1 MLDRKWIKKV
11 ESNIINHK
19 AIEITNDE
27 FLKGIFGCDLDKMH
41 NVLICTRSNES
52 SNWLSRAWN
61 RKKENKFSRDHAN
74 YFTVSTFKP
83 TENGSF
89 KRELGYVTGTCCI
102 VLDDLTLS
110 DHIDPDDEKAQIP
123 IEKLPLTPTWVI
135 RTSEG
140 NTQVGYKLSSF
151 IENRDLI
158 DHIYEQLK
166 ANKFTDPQG
175 ANSNK
180 LMRLPIGFNF
190 KKPKIKNSDNHCLLV
205 YWNLKNTYQL
215 DEIMK
220 AFRIPELTE
229 KSSTGKSEKSTSKG
243 SKFYKPC
250 PPEGFVIQ
258 AAIARGLNP
267 QWKGDGYEL
276 TCPWSNEHT
285 TNGDKAKY
293 YPPNKEWLLGGFSC
307 KHNHCKDKS
316 IYDLLKFLG
325 LSVEHARGRDLIKDV
340 NQETHEL
347 NEAITTSLKK
357 TESIYKY
364 NDKVVCVK
372 PGKEKETFNLQI
384 LDKSTLKDMLS
395 KCALILSQDAKGE
408 WRAKKVRDILYSDYV
423 NCKNHSSL
431 EELAGIVH
439 HPVILPNGQLINTK
453 GYDSATGFYFTKSLS
468 PHDIRKIESAT
479 KEDARKSLKVLLG
492 KLQEFRFCS
501 EEDRSAAL
509 FAILTAVERPIL
521 DTATMFLVLANGFG
535 AGKTYLSKVICAFT
549 GPRAYVR
556 VLTIPNT
563 KEEFDKLIFSKLL
576 TCPPCIC
583 FDNAIKDLRS
593 YDALP
598 SIITAPKYEGR
609 ILGSNQV
616 AAVNTNTFMIV
627 NGNKINVY
635 RDLVRRTIKINLD
648 KGTGSQTFKN
658 PNLLESIEKERGQL
672 TAHVLTIVKAYL
684 NANVHTNGGRNL
696 SSFQDQDNLCRQPL
710 LWLGLT
716 DPATRCFIDQD
727 NDPEKVAFAEIL
739 KELWILFKGNSFN
752 TADLLTKV
760 RQDIKR
766 RSEWI
771 SLFHTIGIDCCEEGN
786 KLELNTSML
795 GSYMS
800 RQIGDHEN
808 EFTLTDNGMK
818 RGQRLYRITKTE

>member
-1 MLDRKWIKKV
+1 MSKKKFIQIL
-11 ESNIINHK
+11 ENNIINHK

-27 FLKGIFGCDLDKMH
+27 FLKGIFGCDLDNMH

-52 SNWLSRAWN
+52 SNWLSRAWEPQ
-61 RKKENKFSRDHAN
+61 KENKFSRDHAN

-83 TENGSF
+83 AEDGSF
-89 KRELGYVTGTCCI
+89 KRDLGCVTGTCCI
-102 VLDDLTLS
+102 ALDDFTVS
-110 DHIDPDDEKAQIP
+110 DCIDPDDDKTQLSF
-123 IEKLPLTPTWVI
+123 EKLPLKPTWVI
-135 RTSEG
+135 RTSGG
-140 NTQVGYKLSSF
+140 NTQVGYKLSAF

-158 DHIYEQLK
+158 DHIYKHLK
-166 ANKFTDPQG
+166 ENKFTDEG

-190 KKPKIKNSDNHCLLV
+190 KRPKIKNSDNHCFLV
-205 YWNLKNTYQL
+205 YWNLNNTYQL

-220 AFRIPELTE
+220 AFRVPELTE
-229 KSSTGKSEKSTSKG
+229 KSSVIQNEKPTSIR
-243 SKFYKPC
+243 SAVYEPC

-258 AAIARGLNP
+258 KAIERGLSP
-267 QWKGDGYEL
+267 QWKGNGYEL

-285 TNGDKAKY
+285 KNGDKAKY
-293 YPPNKEWLLGGFSC
+293 YAPNKERLFGGFSC
-307 KHNHCKDKS
+307 KHAHCKDKS

-325 LSVEHARGRDLIKDV
+325 LSVEHGRGRDLIKDI
-340 NQETHEL
+340 NQETHAL
-347 NEAITTSLKK
+347 NEAITTSLRK
-357 TESIYKY
+357 TEPIYKY
-364 NDKVVCVK
+364 NDKIVCVR

-395 KCALILSQDAKGE
+395 ERALILSKDAKGE
-408 WRAKKVRDILYSDYV
+408 WRAKKVRDLLYSDYV
-423 NCKNHSSL
+423 SCKNNSSL
-431 EELAGIVH
+431 HELAGIVH
-439 HPVILPNGQLINTK
+439 HPVILPNGQLVNAK
-453 GYDSATGFYFTKSLS
+453 GYDSSTGFYFTKALS
-468 PHDIRKIESAT
+468 PRNIRKIESAT
-479 KEDARKSLKVLLG
+479 EGDAQKSLDVLLD
-492 KLQEFRFCS
+492 KLKEFRFCS

-509 FAILTAVERPIL
+509 FAILTAVERPVL
-521 DTATMFLVLANGFG
+521 DTATMFLVWANGFG

-563 KEEFDKLIFSKLL
+563 KEEFNKLILSKLL

-598 SIITAPKYEGR
+598 SIITARKYEGR
-609 ILGSNQV
+609 LLGSNQV
-616 AAVNTNTFMIV
+616 VTVNTNTFIIV

-648 KGTGSQTFKN
+648 KGMGSQTFRN
-658 PNLLESIEKERGQL
+658 PNLLESIENERGQL

-684 NANVHTNGGRNL
+684 NANVHRNSGRYL

-710 LWLGLT
+710 LWLGLK

-727 NDPEKVAFAEIL
+727 NDPEKVAFAQIL
-739 KELWILFKGNSFN
+739 KELWIFFKGNSFN
-752 TADLLTKV
+752 TADLLSKV

-771 SLFHTIGIDCCEEGN
+771 GLFHTIGIDCCEEGN

>member
-1 MLDRKWIKKV
+1 MLEKKIID
-11 ESNIINHK
+11 EIEKNIMEHK
-19 AIEITNDE
+19 GYEITNDE
-27 FLKGIFGCDLDKMH
+27 FLRTIFGEYTDDQH
-41 NVLICTRSNES
+41 AVLICSRENLKSSWVSHPWKKGRTR
-52 SNWLSRAWN
+52 
-61 RKKENKFSRDHAN
+61 FSRSEDN
-74 YFTVSTFKP
+74 YFTVSLFKP
-83 TENGSF
+83 NEEGRYTRNA
-89 KRELGYVTGTCCI
+89 ELVTATCCI
-102 VLDDLTLS
+102 VLDDYTVKSCISKKQTKNKTQL
-110 DHIDPDDEKAQIP
+110 PFEN
-123 IEKLPLTPTWVI
+123 LPLEPTWVI
-135 RTSEG
+135 RTSKG
-140 NTQVGYKLSSF
+140 NAQVGFIMSAPIKDRSTIDQIYKVL
-151 IENRDLI
+151 
-158 DHIYEQLK
+158 
-166 ANKFTDPQG
+166 NKKGFTDGG
-175 ANSNK
+175 AESNK
-180 LMRLPIGFNF
+180 YMRLPNGR
-190 KKPKIKNSDNHCLLV
+190 NSKYNEDNACFLA
-205 YWNLKNTYQL
+205 YWNPSAVYELEDFL
-215 DEIMK
+215 K
-220 AFRIPELTE
+220 AFGISERVAVNVPIKKNKFPP
-229 KSSTGKSEKSTSKG
+229 KSDVYIE
-243 SKFYKPC
+243 C

-258 AAIARGLNP
+258 TAIDRGLNP

-293 YPPNKEWLLGGFSC
+293 YAPNKERLLGGFSC

-325 LSVEHARGRDLIKDV
+325 LSVEHARGRDLIKDI

-347 NEAITTSLKK
+347 NEAITISLKK

-364 NDKVVCVK
+364 NDKVVCVRA
-372 PGKEKETFNLQI
+372 GKEKETFNLQI

-408 WRAKKVRDILYSDYV
+408 WRAKKVRDLLYSDYV
-423 NCKNHSSL
+423 SCKNHSSL
-431 EELAGIVH
+431 DELAGIVH

-453 GYDSATGFYFTKSLS
+453 GYDSATGFFFTKALS
-468 PHDIRKIESAT
+468 PRDIRKIESAT
-479 KEDARKSLKVLLG
+479 EEDAQKSLRVLLS

-672 TAHVLTIVKAYL
+672 TAHVLTIIKAYL

-696 SSFQDQDNLCRQPL
+696 SSFLDQDNLCRQPL

>member
-1 MLDRKWIKKV
+1 MLEKKIID
-11 ESNIINHK
+11 EIEKNIMEHK
-19 AIEITNDE
+19 GYEITNDE
-27 FLKGIFGCDLDKMH
+27 FLRTIFGEYTDDQH
-41 NVLICTRSNES
+41 AVLICSRENLKSSWVPYPWKKGRTR
-52 SNWLSRAWN
+52 
-61 RKKENKFSRDHAN
+61 FSRSKDN
-74 YFTVSTFKP
+74 YFTVSLFKP
-83 TENGSF
+83 NEEGRYTRNA
-89 KRELGYVTGTCCI
+89 ELVTATCCI
-102 VLDDLTLS
+102 VLDDYTVKS
-110 DHIDPDDEKAQIP
+110 CISKKQTKEKTQLP
-123 IEKLPLTPTWVI
+123 FENLPLEPTWVI
-135 RTSEG
+135 RTSKG
-140 NTQVGYKLSSF
+140 NAQVGVIISAPIEERSTIDQIYKVL
-151 IENRDLI
+151 
-158 DHIYEQLK
+158 
-166 ANKFTDPQG
+166 NKKGFTDGG
-175 ANSNK
+175 AESNK
-180 LMRLPIGFNF
+180 YMRLPNGR
-190 KKPKIKNSDNHCLLV
+190 NSKYNEDNACFLA
-205 YWNLKNTYQL
+205 YWNPSAVYELEDFL
-215 DEIMK
+215 K
-220 AFRIPELTE
+220 AFGISDHVAVNVHIKKNNFPP
-229 KSSTGKSEKSTSKG
+229 KSDVYEW
-243 SKFYKPC
+243 C

-258 AAIARGLNP
+258 KAMERGLNP

-293 YPPNKEWLLGGFSC
+293 YPPNKERLFGGFSC

-316 IYDLLKFLG
+316 IYEVLKLFG
-325 LSVEHARGRDLIKDV
+325 LSVEHARGRDLIKDI
-340 NQETHEL
+340 NQETHAI
-347 NEAITTSLKK
+347 NEAITYSLKK

-395 KCALILSQDAKGE
+395 KCALILSIDAKGE
-408 WRAKKVRDILYSDYV
+408 WRAKKERDLLYRDYV
-423 NCKNHSSL
+423 CCKNHSSL
-431 EELAGIVH
+431 DELAGIVH

-453 GYDSATGFYFTKSLS
+453 GYDSATGFYFTKALS
-468 PHDIRKIESAT
+468 PRDIRKIESAT
-479 KEDARKSLKVLLG
+479 EEDARKSLKVLLG

-672 TAHVLTIVKAYL
+672 TAHVLTIIKAYL

-696 SSFQDQDNLCRQPL
+696 SSFLDQDNLCRQPL